1 MTMKPWI
8 AVSGEIIFLE
18 CASIHNTAV
27 DREILMY
34 QISRA
39 AGICVAFI
47 LCIINAAGAQENP
60 PRAATTVA
68 NQNTYGLGSGGL
80 PTPRRQAASQADTRW
95 MNSIDTPNDLTETL

>member
-8 AVSGEIIFLE
+8 AVSGEIIFLK

-47 LCIINAAGAQENP
+47 L
-60 PRAATTVA
+60 
-68 NQNTYGLGSGGL
+68 
-80 PTPRRQAASQADTRW
+80 
-95 MNSIDTPNDLTETL
+95 